1 MKYKLSKLFII
12 KSIIFRFLIFSLL
25 YLVLRL
31 GFYRLQ
37 SLSSFNQ
44 LNRVMNN
51 SLWISQVLII
61 VIFLISV
68 LICPIIK
75 YFTWSYFIFSDFI
88 EIRYGLLFKRYICIK
103 RENIKYINV
112 CENPIDMIL
121 RIKSI
126 NIYTAGGKVSIPAIN
141 KEQVEFF
148 NYIVQE
154 RV

>member
-44 LNRVMNN
+44 LNGIMDNT
-51 SLWISQVLII
+51 LWISQVLII

>member
-51 SLWISQVLII
+51 TLWISQVLIT

-103 RENIKYINV
+103 RENIKYINM

-121 RIKSI
+121 RVKSI